1 MCLQEIFILG
11 KQSLWVG
18 LYCNNH
24 SSQHK
29 LNTSFSICFY
39 LPSSW
44 ASFMS
49 SIWMS
54 GVRWTH
60 LSLKQWKVPS
70 AGVVPR
76 TLPHWFAALGPR
88 WTYGRLWQAQVPR
101 TSFHD
106 IRPSPPRLPP
116 MLYPEMSTTLLPGP
130 RPPEHSSGQC
140 HHLCYDES
148 SSFPHTDVS
157 LHIIKN
163 LKQNNLAVVFFT
175 NNISKVNNLLFLW
188 QK

>member
-24 SSQHK
+24 PSQHK

-39 LPSSW
+39 PPSSW

-60 LSLKQWKVPS
+60 LSLTQWKVPS

-76 TLPHWFAALGPR
+76 TLPQRFAALGPR
-88 WTYGRLWQAQVPR
+88 WTHWCLWQAQVPGA
-101 TSFHD
+101 SFHD

-116 MLYPEMSTTLLPGP
+116 MLYPERSTTLLPGP

-140 HHLCYDES
+140 HHLRYDEP

-163 LKQNNLAVVFFT
+163 LKQNNPAVVFFT
-175 NNISKVNNLLFLW
+175 KKHFQS
-188 QK
+188 

>member
-24 SSQHK
+24 PSQHK

-49 SIWMS
+49 SIWTS

-70 AGVVPR
+70 AGAVPR
-76 TLPHWFAALGPR
+76 TLPHRFAALGRR
-88 WTYGRLWQAQVPR
+88 WACVVPVTGAGSR
-101 TSFHD
+101 GFISW
-106 IRPSPPRLPP
+106 
-116 MLYPEMSTTLLPGP
+116 
-130 RPPEHSSGQC
+130 HSSFTAQTPY
-140 HHLCYDES
+140 HALPWNVHYPVTWPQAS
-148 SSFPHTDVS
+148 WAFPAGHA
-157 LHIIKN
+157 IICVMTSP
-163 LKQNNLAVVFFT
+163 ARFFELMYPCT
-175 NNISKVNNLLFLW
+175 
-188 QK
+188 